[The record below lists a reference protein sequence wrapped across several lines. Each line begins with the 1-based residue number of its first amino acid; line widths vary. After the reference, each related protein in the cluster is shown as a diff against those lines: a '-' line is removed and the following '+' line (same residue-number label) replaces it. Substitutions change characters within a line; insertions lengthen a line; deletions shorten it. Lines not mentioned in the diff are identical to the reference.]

1 MMLEFLIVKKLAY
14 LVRHSSAYAPYHQVY
29 HRWNR
34 GTEDNQLVHDT
45 GEVHDSKYKQQ
56 PVRQGQLDRGSVE
69 HHLEQG
75 RE

>member
-14 LVRHSSAYAPYHQVY
+14 LVRHPSAYAPYHQVY
-29 HRWNR
+29 HRRDWR
-34 GTEDNQLVHDT
+34 SKDNQLVHDT
-45 GEVHDSKYKQQ
+45 GEVHDSKYEQQ

-69 HHLEQG
+69 HHFEQG